1 MLIFNLFGVK
11 IYKRR
16 KIIDVLIKGMPT
28 IIFCLKHWKFWSEG
42 DCFERNGGRACEK
55 CVMDFLDNRL

>member
-28 IIFCLKHWKFWSEG
+28 IIFL
-42 DCFERNGGRACEK
+42 FETLEILVGGG
-55 CVMDFLDNRL
+55 LL